1 MLAACSLSPSH
12 SHLSASNPESG
23 PTRSPKPI
31 SYPRPSRLAKAS
43 FPLPS
48 RPRWKQSTP
57 TSRRA
62 PPPPSSGRARL
73 DAGRGTRDEGEGGGD
88 LSPAAD
94 MDLDADAQR
103 AAVRTRS
110 HLLPAHR
117 FPAARSRAS
126 CAIACRLGPRRRRA
140 DGNGCWLTVVSVL
153 GAVRSFLR
161 RVLVEFRVRAGPR
174 VRRGGCVLCS
184 GSWLG
189 RG

>member
-1 MLAACSLSPSH
+1 
-12 SHLSASNPESG
+12 
-23 PTRSPKPI
+23 
-31 SYPRPSRLAKAS
+31 
-43 FPLPS
+43 
-48 RPRWKQSTP
+48 
-57 TSRRA
+57 
-62 PPPPSSGRARL
+62 
-73 DAGRGTRDEGEGGGD
+73 
-88 LSPAAD
+88 

-140 DGNGCWLTVVSVL
+140 DGNGRWLTVVSVL

>member
-1 MLAACSLSPSH
+1 MRVRREKIDFFLKKMLAACSLSPSH

-73 DAGRGTRDEGEGGGD
+73 DAGRGTRARARAATTSRRRRTWISTPTRSAPRYVRAPIY
-88 LSPAAD
+88 SPLTASPPRAHALLARLRVD
-94 MDLDADAQR
+94 WVR
-103 AAVRTRS
+103 VAAVRMGTD
-110 HLLPAHR
+110 AG
-117 FPAARSRAS
+117 SR
-126 CAIACRLGPRRRRA
+126 
-140 DGNGCWLTVVSVL
+140 
-153 GAVRSFLR
+153 
-161 RVLVEFRVRAGPR
+161 
-174 VRRGGCVLCS
+174 
-184 GSWLG
+184 
-189 RG
+189 